1 MALKRAPTTMRNA
14 SPRGKESQEGR
25 SHTLGPAGPPGARRL
40 RPRMQTAEDDV
51 ERLAVIAKL
60 KEGAAEQA
68 ATLVR
73 RGPPFDPGESG
84 FERHAVYLSGDQ
96 VIFLFEGDAADRSVQ
111 EILAN
116 GTRSAAL
123 GAWGSLLDQVPQ
135 LAVEGYYWKR
145 TG

>member
-1 MALKRAPTTMRNA
+1 MALPGPPWTMR
-14 SPRGKESQEGR
+14 
-25 SHTLGPAGPPGARRL
+25 
-40 RPRMQTAEDDV
+40 QTAEDHV

-68 ATLVR
+68 AILVR
-73 RGPPFDPGESG
+73 RGPPFDPGENG
-84 FERHAVYLSGDQ
+84 FERHAVYLTGDQ

-111 EILAN
+111 EILTN
-116 GTRSAAL
+116 GSRSAAL
-123 GAWGSLLDQVPQ
+123 GAWGKLLDQVPQ

>member
-1 MALKRAPTTMRNA
+1 M
-14 SPRGKESQEGR
+14 
-25 SHTLGPAGPPGARRL
+25 
-40 RPRMQTAEDDV
+40 

-60 KEGAAEQA
+60 KEGTAEQA

-84 FERHAVYLSGDQ
+84 FERHAVYLSADQ
-96 VIFLFEGDAADRSVQ
+96 VIFLFEADAADRSVQ

-123 GAWGSLLDQVPQ
+123 GAWGPLLDQVPQ

>member
-1 MALKRAPTTMRNA
+1 MAPAGPPTTMRW
-14 SPRGKESQEGR
+14 
-25 SHTLGPAGPPGARRL
+25 
-40 RPRMQTAEDDV
+40 TAEEDV

-84 FERHAVYLSGDQ
+84 FDRHAVYLSGDQ
-96 VIFLFEGDAADRSVQ
+96 VIFLFEGDAAERSVQ

-123 GAWGSLLDQVPQ
+123 GAWGPLLDQVPQ

>member
-1 MALKRAPTTMRNA
+1 MALPGPPWTMR
-14 SPRGKESQEGR
+14 E
-25 SHTLGPAGPPGARRL
+25 
-40 RPRMQTAEDDV
+40 TAEDHV

-68 ATLVR
+68 AILVR
-73 RGPPFDPGESG
+73 RGPPFDPGENG
-84 FERHAVYLSGDQ
+84 FERHAVYLTGDQ

-111 EILAN
+111 EILTN
-116 GTRSAAL
+116 GSRSAAL
-123 GAWGSLLDQVPQ
+123 GAWGTLLDQVPQ

>member
-1 MALKRAPTTMRNA
+1 MAPAGLPTTIRQT
-14 SPRGKESQEGR
+14 PED
-25 SHTLGPAGPPGARRL
+25 RL
-40 RPRMQTAEDDV
+40 

-68 ATLVR
+68 AILVR
-73 RGPPFDPGESG
+73 GGPPFDPGDRG
-84 FERHAVYLSGDQ
+84 FERHAVYLGGDH
-96 VIFLFEGDAADRSVQ
+96 VIFLFEGDAADRGVE

-123 GAWGSLLDQVPQ
+123 GAWEPLLDQVPQ

>member
-1 MALKRAPTTMRNA
+1 
-14 SPRGKESQEGR
+14 
-25 SHTLGPAGPPGARRL
+25 
-40 RPRMQTAEDDV
+40 V

-60 KEGAAEQA
+60 KEGAADEA
-68 ATLVR
+68 AVLVR

-84 FERHAVYLSGDQ
+84 FDRHAVYLSGDQ

-116 GTRSAAL
+116 GSRSAVLA
-123 GAWGSLLDQVPQ
+123 AWGPLLDQVPQ

>member
-1 MALKRAPTTMRNA
+1 MALPGRPTTMR
-14 SPRGKESQEGR
+14 
-25 SHTLGPAGPPGARRL
+25 
-40 RPRMQTAEDDV
+40 QTAEGHV

-60 KEGAAEQA
+60 KEGTAEQA

-84 FERHAVYLSGDQ
+84 FERHAVYLSADQ
-96 VIFLFEGDAADRSVQ
+96 VIFLFEGDAADRGVE

-123 GAWGSLLDQVPQ
+123 GAWGPLLDQVPQ

>member
-1 MALKRAPTTMRNA
+1 M
-14 SPRGKESQEGR
+14 
-25 SHTLGPAGPPGARRL
+25 
-40 RPRMQTAEDDV
+40 
-51 ERLAVIAKL
+51 ERLAMIAKL

-68 ATLVR
+68 AILVR
-73 RGPPFDPGESG
+73 RGPPFDPGERG
-84 FERHAVYLSGDQ
+84 LERHAVYLNGDQ

-116 GTRSAAL
+116 GVRSAAL
-123 GAWGSLLDQVPQ
+123 GAWEPLLDQVPQ